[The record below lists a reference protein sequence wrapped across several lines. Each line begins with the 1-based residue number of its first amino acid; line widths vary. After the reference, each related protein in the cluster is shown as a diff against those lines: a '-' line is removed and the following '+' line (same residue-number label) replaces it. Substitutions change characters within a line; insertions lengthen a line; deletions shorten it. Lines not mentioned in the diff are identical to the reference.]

1 MYPYSTGSDG
11 SLSDYSWVFDELQDE
26 VDSKI
31 DPDFVLPEEM
41 CGKDGVFRKKSAK
54 FSHNVHREEIQP
66 LTAHQAALIAYKYII
81 HSSLVR
87 N

>member
-1 MYPYSTGSDG
+1 MA
-11 SLSDYSWVFDELQDE
+11 WVFDELQDE

-54 FSHNVHREEIQP
+54 IQSQRPSRGDTTFDRASGRADSTQVRHTQRFSQKLKR
-66 LTAHQAALIAYKYII
+66 
-81 HSSLVR
+81 
-87 N
+87 